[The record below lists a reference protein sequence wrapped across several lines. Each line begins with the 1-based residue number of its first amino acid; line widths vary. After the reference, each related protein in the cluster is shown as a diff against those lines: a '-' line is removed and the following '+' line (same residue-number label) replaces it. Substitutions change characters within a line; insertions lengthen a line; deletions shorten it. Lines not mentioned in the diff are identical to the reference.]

1 MSSDSILHSTLTDT
15 SIITTQK
22 KSHSHLPYR
31 EHRVPIP
38 AGKTVLAKAIA
49 KHFFRGLDRRR
60 GEAASFVPPY
70 YDTLL
75 VLRNFLDTAL
85 RGRVKTLSDSLL
97 VVQTGKVKFM
107 ESLFAKPEHLLT
119 LVIATAPPDHGP
131 K

>member
-1 MSSDSILHSTLTDT
+1 M
-15 SIITTQK
+15 
-22 KSHSHLPYR
+22 
-31 EHRVPIP
+31 
-38 AGKTVLAKAIA
+38 LAKAIA